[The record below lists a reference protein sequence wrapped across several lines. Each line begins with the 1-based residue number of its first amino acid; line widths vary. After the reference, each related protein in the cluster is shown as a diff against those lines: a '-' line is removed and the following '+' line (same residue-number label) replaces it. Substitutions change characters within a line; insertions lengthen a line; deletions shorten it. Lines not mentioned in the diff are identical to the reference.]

1 MKKIFKSWIF
11 IFILG
16 VMLSTSL
23 TSVLAYSLLAPNV
36 GYTPLDSNW
45 KNLNGS
51 EISDVD
57 NALNNLYESIS
68 ELEFEE
74 LYSFA
79 PGTPANFSYTIETN
93 TKNVLV
99 VLSSIWDSSV
109 SEVDSTISL
118 PSNYTEI
125 FDVNMGEM
133 VNRHQGYMHTR
144 AYFMQNAQGTIS
156 GRISY
161 RGQIKV
167 FKINRYK
174 I

>member
-1 MKKIFKSWIF
+1 MKKIFKSRIF
-11 IFILG
+11 IFIIG

-23 TSVLAYSLLAPNV
+23 TSVLASSFLASNV
-36 GYTPLDSNW
+36 GYTPLDSTWRNSD
-45 KNLNGS
+45 GS
-51 EISDVD
+51 EILDVD

-68 ELEFEE
+68 ELEYEE
-74 LYSFA
+74 LYSYA

-99 VLSSIWDSSV
+99 VLSSIWDSSL
-109 SEVDSTISL
+109 SEVDSTINL
-118 PSNYTEI
+118 PSNYVEV
-125 FDVNMGEM
+125 FDVYMGEM

-144 AYFMQNAQGTIS
+144 AYFMENAIGTIS